1 MAAGLREVTL
11 RKWHRNTGIVLA
23 LLIAVQA
30 FSGGVIA
37 FQGLLSA
44 HHEVSAFLDAR
55 EVHTLH
61 RFWDYV
67 GIYIHYGG
75 STVGAIYHAAVVL
88 GLLWLVIS
96 GVMMYVRAQ
105 KRSLQRRRATKSGT

>member
-1 MAAGLREVTL
+1 MAAGLKEVTL

-23 LLIAVQA
+23 LLIAIQA

-44 HHEVSAFLDAR
+44 HHEIRAFLDER

-67 GIYIHYGG
+67 GINIHYGG
-75 STVGAIYHAAVVL
+75 STLGTIYHAALVL

-96 GVMMYVRAQ
+96 GVMMYFRAQ
-105 KRSLQRRRATKSGT
+105 KRSRQHRSVTKSGA